1 MEAQTETTSRNS
13 VLKRDVL
20 SEWRPERKPCP
31 GIQPQSGTPFP
42 VETTCLDIDL
52 RPLLQGVDGLIHVE
66 WVSHNADDEE
76 RRQITETEDLATDKD
91 WREQRVGGAA
101 KDGGVAQRGA
111 ELDGHAENSGE
122 HDTQACSDGERRR
135 HLTTLISCG
144 KRGDGECEF
153 ERPVPR
159 HNGDL
164 AVTVERRRYQVG
176 AKSAVSSLPQRE
188 QDRR

>member
-13 VLKRDVL
+13 VLKRDAL

-42 VETTCLDIDL
+42 VETTCLDIFL

-66 WVSHNADDEE
+66 QVSHDADNKEH
-76 RRQITETEDLATDKD
+76 RQVAKAEDFAANKD
-91 WREQRVGGAA
+91 GCEQCVGGAA
-101 KDGGVAQRGA
+101 KDGGVSQRGA
-111 ELDGHAENSGE
+111 EFDGHAEDSGE
-122 HDTQACSDGERRR
+122 HDAKARSDGEQRR
-135 HLTTLISCG
+135 HLATLISCG

-159 HNGDL
+159 HDDNL
-164 AVTVERRRYQVG
+164 AVVAQRCRYQVC
-176 AKSAVSSLPQRE
+176 AKATVSPLPQYE
-188 QDRR
+188 QNR